1 MTVAADSGIDLDAI
15 VRLPTGVRLKRD
27 EVRNRH
33 VLLAPERALVMDPIG
48 IAVLGEVDGVK
59 SVQQVVNA
67 LAQTYAADPAVIGKD
82 VSAFLAELAD
92 RRMLEIVI

>member
-1 MTVAADSGIDLDAI
+1 MTDLADTGIDLNAV

-27 EVRNRH
+27 DARERH

-48 IAVLGEVDGVK
+48 IAILGEVDGVK
-59 SVQQVVNA
+59 SVRQVVDA

-92 RRMLEIVI
+92 RRMLEIIP

>member
-1 MTVAADSGIDLDAI
+1 MTDLADTGIDLNAV

-27 EVRNRH
+27 DARDRH

-48 IAVLGEVDGVK
+48 IAILGEVDGVK
-59 SVQQVVNA
+59 SVRQVVDA

-82 VSAFLAELAD
+82 VSTFLAELAD
-92 RRMLEIVI
+92 RRMLEIIP

>member
-1 MTVAADSGIDLDAI
+1 MTGDTDPGINFDSI

-27 EVRNRH
+27 DARDRH

-48 IAVLGEVDGVK
+48 IAILGEVDGVK
-59 SVQQVVNA
+59 SVRQVVSA

-82 VSAFLAELAD
+82 VGAFLTELAD
-92 RRMLEIVI
+92 RRMLEIIP

>member
-1 MTVAADSGIDLDAI
+1 MTGDTDPGINFDSI

-27 EVRNRH
+27 DARDRH

-48 IAVLGEVDGVK
+48 IAILGEVDGVK
-59 SVQQVVNA
+59 SVRQVVDA

-92 RRMLEIVI
+92 RRMLEIIP

>member
-1 MTVAADSGIDLDAI
+1 MTDATDTGIDFEAV

-27 EVRNRH
+27 EARGRH

-48 IAVLGEVDGVK
+48 LAILGEVDGVK
-59 SVQQVVNA
+59 SVRQVVNA

-82 VSAFLAELAD
+82 VGAFLAELAD
-92 RRMLEIVI
+92 RRMLETVP

>member
-1 MTVAADSGIDLDAI
+1 MTDLADTGIDLNAV

-27 EVRNRH
+27 DARDRH

-48 IAVLGEVDGVK
+48 IAILGEVDGVK
-59 SVQQVVNA
+59 SVRQVVDA

-92 RRMLEIVI
+92 RRMLEIIP